1 MLPPCATKQLIS
13 MLHPVFCAV
22 FPINSLFKSTFQNKE
37 IEKKNKTI
45 KWDRTGWS
53 EGGLG
58 KSLCNW
64 RRFFSQMG
72 YTRLVENRETE
83 QR

>member
-1 MLPPCATKQLIS
+1 MPPNNSSQCFIQSFVQYFQSIPFSKAHFKTKKL
-13 MLHPVFCAV
+13 
-22 FPINSLFKSTFQNKE
+22 
-37 IEKKNKTI
+37 KKKTKTI